1 MLKNQHFYNRTIR
14 KIVVSFGTL
23 FNDIV
28 LVRYNKA
35 GTQEYERTRVPL
47 SYGAKEK
54 YIQRL
59 TQDPDLIKSIATA
72 LPRMSFDL
80 QGLTYDSTRKQQS
93 MIKNFAVNTSNHTL
107 NSQYAP
113 IPYNFDFSL
122 SIYVRNQEDGTQ
134 ILEQI
139 LPFFTP
145 DFTVTVDLIPAMDQK
160 YDIPIILNSV
170 SPEVDYEGDMLS
182 TRMIIWNLNFTVK
195 GYIFP
200 PVNVSGKII
209 EKANT
214 NIYIDTQKRDV
225 QKVFVDY
232 ANGSGVFTT
241 NEVVRVVDRGITGK
255 VTYFSN
261 NATGTLIVEDLSELL
276 EENDVLQGDYSNAI
290 YTIDT
295 VDLTPVKAVAIVTTT
310 NPENA
315 NVDSDFGFAETI
327 TEYPQ
332 TILDFSNIG
341 TLLTEDGDF
350 LTTEDSEP
358 LTTEI

>member
-1 MLKNQHFYNRTIR
+1 
-14 KIVVSFGTL
+14 
-23 FNDIV
+23 
-28 LVRYNKA
+28 
-35 GTQEYERTRVPL
+35 
-47 SYGAKEK
+47 
-54 YIQRL
+54 
-59 TQDPDLIKSIATA
+59 
-72 LPRMSFDL
+72 
-80 QGLTYDSTRKQQS
+80 
-93 MIKNFAVNTSNHTL
+93 
-107 NSQYAP
+107 
-113 IPYNFDFSL
+113 
-122 SIYVRNQEDGTQ
+122 
-134 ILEQI
+134 
-139 LPFFTP
+139 
-145 DFTVTVDLIPAMDQK
+145 
-160 YDIPIILNSV
+160 
-170 SPEVDYEGDMLS
+170 
-182 TRMIIWNLNFTVK
+182 
-195 GYIFP
+195 
-200 PVNVSGKII
+200 VSGKII